1 MRTSTRHLATFSLIA
16 ATLLFAATL
25 PVRHTFWGGLVHAF
39 AEAAMIGGLADWFA
53 VVALFRHPL
62 GLPIPHTAI
71 LPAHRAR
78 LTQGII
84 DIVQNTW
91 LHKDAIR
98 ARIDRWDVG
107 STLAGWLAS
116 ARARAAVGAA
126 VRAVARELLAG
137 LDAARLAPALRES
150 LRARITSDDLARW
163 LTTAGDRVLAERLHE
178 PMLDTLLEGAARQ
191 LQTPD
196 LVRTVSKM
204 LREAADAYATSPM
217 KKLGRWLA
225 ENAGALDYRDLAQ
238 ALLGAAAHDIDAMR
252 RDAAHPLRRA
262 IDERLRELPAA
273 LAPSLH
279 HALMTS
285 PAVVEA
291 LEGAIERA
299 AAWVRDDVER
309 ARDFSSPRSTPCSNR
324 RVRDS
329 PAMRLHARLS
339 MHGSRSASCTSS
351 TNITE
356 RSARWCARTSRSSTT
371 PSSSRRSSPR
381 SGRICSTSASTA
393 PSWAASSACCCFCCR
408 SRFRDRAMQR
418 DLPHPRPAHVLCAP
432 LDLGKTDA

>member
-1 MRTSTRHLATFSLIA
+1 MRTTTRHLATISLIA
-16 ATLLFAATL
+16 ATLLFAATF

-107 STLAGWLAS
+107 ATLAGWLAS

-150 LRARITSDDLARW
+150 LRTRITADDLARW

-191 LQTPD
+191 LQSPD
-196 LVRTVSKM
+196 LVHTVSKM

-225 ENAGALDYRDLAQ
+225 ENAGALDYRDLAR
-238 ALLGAAAHDIDAMR
+238 ALLGAAAHDVDAMR

-279 HALMTS
+279 HPLMTS

-299 AAWVRDDVER
+299 AVWVRDDIEQGEGLLVTQINALLEQAR
-309 ARDFSSPRSTPCSNR
+309 ARLAGDAAARAAVDTWIKERIVHIVDEHHGEIGALVRENLEKLDNAQLVAQIESKVGADLQYIRINGAVVGGLVGMLLYLLQTAFS
-324 RVRDS
+324 
-329 PAMRLHARLS
+329 
-339 MHGSRSASCTSS
+339 
-351 TNITE
+351 
-356 RSARWCARTSRSSTT
+356 
-371 PSSSRRSSPR
+371 
-381 SGRICSTSASTA
+381 
-393 PSWAASSACCCFCCR
+393 
-408 SRFRDRAMQR
+408 
-418 DLPHPRPAHVLCAP
+418 
-432 LDLGKTDA
+432 